1 MEFIST
7 FGKSF
12 TFDFASKIIFVG
24 ILGVSYVLL
33 CSIYSE
39 LKLFRNKDF
48 IFLGFSNVLI
58 IGLAKLNKFDKDR
71 SFYPTLTVVIASYY
85 PLFGVLESRFIWH
98 ELCDS

>member
-7 FGKSF
+7 IGKSF
-12 TFDFASKIIFVG
+12 TFLFASKIIFVG

-48 IFLGFSNVLI
+48 IFLGFSLPSLGYVI
-58 IGLAKLNKFDKDR
+58 
-71 SFYPTLTVVIASYY
+71 TTVIE
-85 PLFGVLESRFIWH
+85 PILL
-98 ELCDS
+98 